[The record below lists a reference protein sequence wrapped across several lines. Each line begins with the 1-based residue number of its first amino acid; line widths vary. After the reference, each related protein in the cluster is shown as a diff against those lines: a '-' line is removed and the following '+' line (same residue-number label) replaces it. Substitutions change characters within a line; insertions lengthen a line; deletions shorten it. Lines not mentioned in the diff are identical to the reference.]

1 MDDATPDSNGMY
13 SYRYPR
19 PAVTADTLVFSSD
32 RKEILLIRRKNDP
45 YKGCW
50 AFPGGF
56 LNMDETLEQCARRE
70 LMEETTVAA
79 GEMHEIGTYSAVD
92 RDPRGRVITT
102 AYYTFVDKNAV
113 HPYAAD
119 DAAEIGWFRLDSLPP
134 LAFDHKEI
142 LADALSA
149 FES

>member
-1 MDDATPDSNGMY
+1 MDNATPDSNGMY

-19 PAVTADTLVFSSD
+19 PAVTADTLVFSAD

-56 LNMDETLEQCARRE
+56 LDINETLEQCARRE
-70 LMEETTVAA
+70 LMEETSLTA
-79 GEMHEIGTYSAVD
+79 GEMHEVGSFSKVD

-102 AYYTFVDKNAV
+102 AYYTFIEKNTV
-113 HPYAAD
+113 RPHAAD
-119 DAAEIGWFRLDSLPP
+119 DAAEIAWFPLDKLPP
-134 LAFDHKEI
+134 LAFDHQEI

>member
-1 MDDATPDSNGMY
+1 MDDTTPDSNGMY

-56 LNMDETLEQCARRE
+56 LNMDETLEQCALRE
-70 LMEETTVAA
+70 LQEETSLALADIHPV
-79 GEMHEIGTYSAVD
+79 GTYSTVD

-102 AYYTFVDKNAV
+102 AYYTFVDKTTA
-113 HPYAAD
+113 HPHAAD
-119 DAAEIGWFRLDSLPP
+119 DAAEIQWFPLHNLPP
-134 LAFDHKEI
+134 LAFDHSQI
-142 LADALSA
+142 LTDALRIVNN
-149 FES
+149 

>member
-19 PAVTADTLVFSSD
+19 PAVTADTLVFSAD

-79 GEMHEIGTYSAVD
+79 GEMFLLEFLEQFPEMSEFPADLPAVVRGGGNAHES
-92 RDPRGRVITT
+92 
-102 AYYTFVDKNAV
+102 
-113 HPYAAD
+113 
-119 DAAEIGWFRLDSLPP
+119 
-134 LAFDHKEI
+134 
-142 LADALSA
+142 
-149 FES
+149 

>member
-1 MDDATPDSNGMY
+1 MGNTIPNVNGMY
-13 SYRYPR
+13 EYRYPR
-19 PAVTADTLVFSSD
+19 PAVTADVLVFSAD

-70 LMEETTVAA
+70 LREETTVAA
-79 GEMHEIGTYSAVD
+79 SDMHEIGTFSKVD

-113 HPYAAD
+113 HPHAAD
-119 DAAEIGWFRLDSLPP
+119 DAAEIQWFPIDSLPP
-134 LAFDHKEI
+134 LAFDHQEI
-142 LADALSA
+142 LEKAKEVISI
-149 FES
+149 

>member
-13 SYRYPR
+13 SYPYPR

-32 RKEILLIRRKNDP
+32 KKEILLIRRKNDP

-79 GEMHEIGTYSAVD
+79 GEMHEIGSYSAVD

-102 AYYTFVDKNAV
+102 AYYTFVDKNTV
-113 HPYAAD
+113 RPHAAD

-134 LAFDHKEI
+134 LALDHKEI

>member
-19 PAVTADTLVFSSD
+19 PAVTADTLVFSAD

-56 LNMDETLEQCARRE
+56 LNMDETLEQCALRE
-70 LMEETTVAA
+70 LQEETSLVLADI
-79 GEMHEIGTYSAVD
+79 HPVGTYSTVD

-102 AYYTFVDKNAV
+102 AYYTFADKNTVTPHAE
-113 HPYAAD
+113 D
-119 DAAEIGWFRLDSLPP
+119 DAAEIGWFSLDSLPP
-134 LAFDHKEI
+134 LAFDHDII
-142 LADALSA
+142 LADAIILVKS
-149 FES
+149 